1 MERRKSLKTKAYISL
16 PITGTD
22 DYRERAF
29 LIDKKL
35 REWGYSVINP
45 VVVCDSLP
53 ANETT
58 HEQYMSV
65 CLLLVDMS
73 DIVFFA
79 DGWEKSKGCTLEMC
93 RAMQRKKMI
102 VFIGG

>member
-1 MERRKSLKTKAYISL
+1 MKTKAYISL
-16 PITGTD
+16 PITDTD

-65 CLLLVDMS
+65 CLPLVDMS
-73 DIVFFA
+73 DIVFLRTA
-79 DGWEKSKGCTLEMC
+79 GR
-93 RAMQRKKMI
+93 RAKAVRLK
-102 VFIGG
+102 

>member
-1 MERRKSLKTKAYISL
+1 MKIKAYISL

-45 VVVCDSLP
+45 VVVCDSIP

-65 CLLLVDMS
+65 CLPLVDMS

-79 DGWEKSKGCTLEMC
+79 DGWERAKAVRLKCAGQC
-93 RAMQRKKMI
+93 RERK
-102 VFIGG
+102 